1 MTGRPTQRG
10 DVIQILNRLLEEGR
24 IAGFSTNLFEK
35 PLPRQPAVTVFNR
48 MGDDPKAVEQTVL
61 QALAAVGA
69 SVDVQVDPLNDLE
82 E

>member
-1 MTGRPTQRG
+1 MVGTRSKRG
-10 DVIQILNRLLEEGR
+10 DVIQVLNRLLDEGR

-35 PLPRQPAVTVFNR
+35 PPPQQPAVTVFNR

-61 QALAAVGA
+61 QALAAVGT
-69 SVDVQVDPLNDLE
+69 SVDVQADPLNDLE

>member
-10 DVIQILNRLLEEGR
+10 DVIQILNRLLDEGR

-35 PLPRQPAVTVFNR
+35 PPPQKSVVTVFTR
-48 MGDDPKAVEQTVL
+48 MGDDPKAVEQTVR

-69 SVDVQVDPLNDLE
+69 SVDVQVDPLRDLE

>member
-10 DVIQILNRLLEEGR
+10 DVIQILNRLLEEGQ

-35 PLPRQPAVTVFNR
+35 PPPQQPAVTVFTR

-69 SVDVQVDPLNDLE
+69 SVDVRVDPLSDLE

>member
-1 MTGRPTQRG
+1 MTQAKGPAVSSRAFGSPREP
-10 DVIQILNRLLEEGR
+10 L
-24 IAGFSTNLFEK
+24 GFSTNLFEK
-35 PLPRQPAVTVFNR
+35 PPPQRPAVTIFNR
-48 MGDDPKAVEQTVL
+48 REDDPQGVEQTVL